1 MSFDYTDEGKAMA
14 HLSVYLRKKLLRE
27 YRFRYPKSSSLNF
40 RLNKRVQQIVLKLKK
55 NRINF
60 RQRRSLRI
68 NAKRK

>member
-55 NRINF
+55 KIELILD
-60 RQRRSLRI
+60 SGALWG
-68 NAKRK
+68 